1 MDQRLGH
8 YIWTH
13 TKRQQIWIL
22 FIVALSMIP
31 YFLSFDLPKQI
42 VNGPIQGKGFETAG
56 ATQTFMRI
64 DFDMPLL
71 GHVVLFNGLELNRL
85 QTLFALSLVFL
96 LLVVINGLFKLYIN
110 TYKGRLGERL
120 LRRIRFELVDRIL
133 RFPPSQFKRV
143 KGAELASMIKDEVE
157 PLGGFTGDAFVQP
170 ALLGG
175 QALTALIFIFMQHF
189 WLGMVAAIIVA
200 VQAVLIP
207 RMRQRLLVLGRQRQ
221 ITARELSGRVSEI
234 VEGIATIHAYD
245 TSNYER
251 ADISARLGRIFKIRY
266 DLYQWKFLVKFI
278 NNFLAQVTPF
288 LFYCIGGYLALNGRL
303 DVGQLVAVINAYK
316 DLPGPL
322 KDLIDWDQTRQDV
335 QVKYVQV
342 VEQFQVDRM
351 MDPSLQ
357 ALSKAA
363 GDSRHPLA
371 AVNLSLVDDSGARL
385 MERVSLQIA
394 KGERVAIIG
403 GEALAEAAARILAPE
418 AGRIALGGDDI
429 WDLPESLTGRR
440 ISYAA
445 SDVYLFSGTLGDNLF
460 YGLKHAPL
468 KPPTYDGEAAIDHKW
483 ALTEARLAG
492 NPEYDI
498 KGDWIDYAEAG
509 ADGPD
514 KLFRPVRAVL
524 DAVQLSN
531 DIFDLALRST
541 FDPARHPQL
550 ADHIVDMRSALRVE
564 LEQAGLRGLVSMFE
578 ADSYNR
584 EATVGENLLF
594 GTATGLSLK
603 GRAIGQNP
611 YFRSVMDR
619 TGLGPRLFRMGYEI
633 AENAVELFADLPPDH
648 PFFQQLTFMTPDDIP
663 EYQQLLQK
671 LQGKSFEEASDK
683 DRYKIIKLS
692 FAYIEPRH
700 RFGLLNDELMAKIV
714 EARHI
719 FHDNLPEEL
728 ESEFE
733 RYDAEKYMA
742 SASLLDNVLI
752 GRISHKHA
760 DGAERVRAMVRN
772 VVNKQGLYDDVLAVG
787 LDFDVGAGGRRL
799 AVTQRQ
805 KLGLARALIRR
816 SDYYLFN
823 RPLPGLDHRLQD
835 DIVHR
840 VLELVDQAS
849 EKPAL
854 IWVLSNPSLSG
865 QFDRVVVFDRGV
877 LTADGPP
884 ETLAEKAQGRKERV
898 SS

>member
-1 MDQRLGH
+1 MEPKLSR

-13 TKRQQIWIL
+13 TRSQQIWIL

-42 VNGPIQGKGFETAG
+42 VNGPIQGKGFETEG
-56 ATQTFMRI
+56 ATQTFMNI
-64 DFDMPLL
+64 AFDLPVL
-71 GHVVLFNGLELNRL
+71 GHVVLFEGLELNRL

-96 LLVVINGLFKLYIN
+96 LLVIINGLFKLYIN

-120 LRRIRFELVDRIL
+120 LRRIRFELVDKIL
-133 RFPPSQFKRV
+133 RFPPGQFKRV

-189 WLGMVAAIIVA
+189 WLGMVAAIVVV

-207 RMRQRLLVLGRQRQ
+207 RMRQRLLILGRERQ
-221 ITARELSGRVSEI
+221 LTARELSGRVSEI
-234 VEGIATIHAYD
+234 VDGIATIHAYD

-278 NNFLAQVTPF
+278 NNFLAQITPF

-322 KDLIDWDQTRQDV
+322 KDLIDWDQNRQDV

-351 MDPSLQ
+351 MPAQLQ
-357 ALSKAA
+357 AVAPQPGEA
-363 GDSRHPLA
+363 RHPLA

-385 MERVSLQIA
+385 LERVSMQV
-394 KGERVAIIG
+394 KPGEKVAILG
-403 GEALAEAAARILAPE
+403 GEALAEAVARVLSPE
-418 AGRIALGGDDI
+418 SGRVALGGDDI
-429 WDLPESLTGRR
+429 WSLPESVTGRR

-445 SDVYLFSGTLGDNLF
+445 SDVYLFAGTLGDNLL

-468 KPPTYDGEAAIDHKW
+468 KPPVYDGESATQHKW
-483 ALTEARLAG
+483 AVMEAKLAG
-492 NPEYDI
+492 NPDYDI
-498 KGDWIDYAEAG
+498 GGDWIDYSEAG
-509 ADGPD
+509 VQGPD
-514 KLFRPVRAVL
+514 HMFAPVRAAL
-524 DAVQLSN
+524 DAVLLSN

-541 FDPARHPQL
+541 FEPARHAGL
-550 ADHIVDMRSALRVE
+550 AGHIVEMRAALHEEVE
-564 LEQAGLRGLVSMFE
+564 KEGLSGLVAIFE

-594 GTATGLSLK
+594 GTATGSLK

-611 YFRSVMDR
+611 YFRKVMDE

-663 EYQQLLQK
+663 EYQLLLQK
-671 LQGKSFEEASDK
+671 LQGKRFEEVSDR
-683 DRYKIIKLS
+683 DRHKIIKLS

-700 RFGLLNDELMAKIV
+700 RFGLLDEELMAKIV
-714 EARHI
+714 EARHA
-719 FHDNLPEEL
+719 FHDHMPKEL

-742 SASLLDNVLI
+742 SASLLDNILY
-752 GRISHKHA
+752 GRISHKHP
-760 DGAERVRAMVRN
+760 DGAERVRAMVRGL
-772 VVNKQGLYDDVLAVG
+772 VETHGLYEEVLAVG
-787 LDFDVGAGGRRL
+787 MDFHVGAGGRRL
-799 AVTQRQ
+799 ASVQRQ
-805 KLGLARALIRR
+805 KLGLARALLRR
-816 SDYYLFN
+816 SDYYVFN
-823 RPLPGLDHRLQD
+823 RPLPGLDHRIQD
-835 DIVHR
+835 EIVRR
-840 VLELVDQAS
+840 VLDLTAQFPEN
-849 EKPAL
+849 PAVL
-854 IWVLSNPSLSG
+854 WVLSNPALTG
-865 QFDRVVVFDRGV
+865 QFDRVAVFERGL

-884 ETLAEKAQGRKERV
+884 ETLKEKNEAERERM

>member
-1 MDQRLGH
+1 MEPKLSR
-8 YIWTH
+8 YIWAH
-13 TKRQQIWIL
+13 TRSQQIWIL

-42 VNGPIQGKGFETAG
+42 VNGPIQGKGFETDG
-56 ATQTFMRI
+56 ATQTFMNI
-64 DFDMPLL
+64 AFDLPVF
-71 GHVVLFNGLELNRL
+71 GHVVLFEGLQLNRL

-96 LLVVINGLFKLYIN
+96 LLVIINGLFKLYIN

-120 LRRIRFELVDRIL
+120 LRRIRFELVDKIL
-133 RFPPSQFKRV
+133 RFPPGQFKRV

-189 WLGMVAAIIVA
+189 WLGMVAAIVVI

-207 RMRQRLLVLGRQRQ
+207 RMRQRLLILGRERQ
-221 ITARELSGRVSEI
+221 LTARELSGRVSEI
-234 VEGIATIHAYD
+234 VDGIATIHAYD

-278 NNFLAQVTPF
+278 NNFLAQITPF

-322 KDLIDWDQTRQDV
+322 KDLIDWDQNRQDV

-342 VEQFQVDRM
+342 VEQFQVERM
-351 MDPSLQ
+351 MPEQLQ
-357 ALSKAA
+357 AVAPQSGAA
-363 GDSRHPLA
+363 KHPLA

-385 MERVSLQIA
+385 LERVSMQV
-394 KGERVAIIG
+394 KPGEKVAILG
-403 GEALAEAAARILAPE
+403 GEALAEAVARVLSPE
-418 AGRIALGGDDI
+418 SGRVALGGDDI
-429 WDLPESLTGRR
+429 WSLPESVTGRR

-445 SDVYLFSGTLGDNLF
+445 SDVYLFAGTLGDNLL

-468 KPPTYDGEAAIDHKW
+468 KPPLYEGERATQHKW
-483 ALTEARLAG
+483 AVTEAKLAG
-492 NPEYDI
+492 NPDYDI
-498 KGDWIDYAEAG
+498 AGDWIDYSEAG
-509 ADGPD
+509 AQGPD
-514 KLFRPVRAVL
+514 QMFGSIRAVL

-541 FDPARHPQL
+541 FAPARHAGLTQ
-550 ADHIVDMRSALRVE
+550 HIVEMRGALHDEVE
-564 LEQAGLRGLVSMFE
+564 KEGLSGLVAVFE
-578 ADSYNR
+578 ANSYNR

-611 YFRSVMDR
+611 YFRKVMDE

-633 AENAVELFADLPPDH
+633 AENAVELFSDLPPDH

-663 EYQQLLQK
+663 EYQLLLQK
-671 LQGKSFEEASDK
+671 LQGKRFEEVSDK

-700 RFGLLNDELMAKIV
+700 RFGLLDDDLMAKIV

-719 FHDNLPEEL
+719 FHDNMPEEL

-742 SASLLDNVLI
+742 SASLLDNILY
-752 GRISHKHA
+752 GRISHKHP
-760 DGAERVRAMVRN
+760 DGAERVRAMVRRL
-772 VVNKQGLYDDVLAVG
+772 VEAHGLYEEVLAVG
-787 LDFDVGAGGRRL
+787 MDFHVGAGGRRL
-799 AVTQRQ
+799 ATVQRQ
-805 KLGLARALIRR
+805 KLGLARALLRR
-816 SDYYLFN
+816 SDYYILN
-823 RPLPGLDHRLQD
+823 RPLPGLDHRIQD
-835 DIVHR
+835 EIVSR
-840 VLELVDQAS
+840 VLDLTAQLPEN
-849 EKPAL
+849 PAVL
-854 IWVLSNPSLSG
+854 WVLSNPSLAD
-865 QFDRVVVFDRGV
+865 QFDRVVVFERGL

-884 ETLAEKAQGRKERV
+884 ETLREKKDVRREQV

>member
-1 MDQRLGH
+1 MDHRLGR
-8 YIWTH
+8 YIWMH

-42 VNGPIQGKGFETAG
+42 VNGPIQGKGFETEG
-56 ATQTFMRI
+56 ATQIFMRI
-64 DFDMPLL
+64 AFDMPLF
-71 GHVVLFNGLELNRL
+71 GHVVLFDGLELNRV
-85 QTLFALSLVFL
+85 QTLVALSLVFL
-96 LLVVINGLFKLYIN
+96 VLVIINGLFKLYIN

-234 VEGIATIHAYD
+234 VDGISTIHAYD
-245 TSNYER
+245 TSNFER

-322 KDLIDWDQTRQDV
+322 KDLIDWDQNRQDV

-351 MDPSLQ
+351 MNPTLQ
-357 ALSKAA
+357 ALSPDA
-363 GDSRHPLA
+363 GESRHPLA
-371 AVNLSLVDDSGARL
+371 AVSLSLVDDSGARL
-385 MERVSLQIA
+385 LERVSLQID
-394 KGERVAIIG
+394 KGERVAILG

-418 AGRIALGGDDI
+418 SGRMALGGEDI

-468 KPPTYDGEAAIDHKW
+468 KPPVYDGDAASDHKW

-509 ADGPD
+509 AEGPD

-550 ADHIVDMRSALRVE
+550 AEHVVEMRSALRDE
-564 LEQAGLRGLVSMFE
+564 LEKAGLRGLVSMFE

-619 TGLGPRLFRMGYEI
+619 TGLGPRLFQMGYEI

-671 LQGKSFEEASDK
+671 LQGKSFEEATDK

-700 RFGLLNDELMAKIV
+700 RFGLLNEDLMAKIV

-719 FHDNLPEEL
+719 FHDNLPDEL

-742 SASLLDNVLI
+742 SANLIDNVLI

-760 DGAERVRAMVRN
+760 DGAEKVRAMVRN
-772 VVNKQGLYDDVLAVG
+772 LVNTQGLYDEVLAVG

-799 AVTQRQ
+799 VGTQRQ

-816 SDYYLFN
+816 SDYYVFN
-823 RPLPGLDHRLQD
+823 RPLPGLDHRIQD
-835 DIVHR
+835 DIVRR
-840 VLELVDQAS
+840 VLELIDQAS
-849 EKPAL
+849 DKPAL
-854 IWVLSNPSLSG
+854 IWVLSNPSLSE
-865 QFDRVVVFDRGV
+865 QFDRVVVFERGV

-884 ETLAEKAQGRKERV
+884 ETLAQKAQGRKERV